1 VPKKLEH
8 DLEEAADFLRDY
20 LERGGVPKVVTHH
33 DADGLSAGA
42 IVHSAITKEG
52 YPCHTRCV
60 KQLEDRIIAELAAE
74 KPEMVIFT
82 DFGSGQVDLIQ
93 KHLKDT
99 KVIILDHHQPKE
111 VKAEIEHNINAHK
124 YGIDGAREVSG
135 SGMAYFFA
143 RAFCDGCE
151 ELPETQFRV
160 TELAALAIVGAVGDL
175 QDNSG
180 AFHGLN
186 RLIIKEGEAAGVLR
200 VEKDLRLFG
209 RQTRPL
215 YKAIE
220 YTTEPFIPGLSG
232 SESASLQFL
241 SELDIPVKRDDRFV
255 MLADLTQEERQ
266 RLTTAL
272 ILKMIEHRVPP
283 RIAESIVGEVVT
295 LLKEEKRTP
304 LRDAKEF
311 ATLLNACGKHE
322 HYGIGLAVCLG
333 ERGEL
338 YRRSLGMLREHREY
352 LSTCYNWITQNLDK
366 IRDEGAVYALHAGEE
381 IDENVI
387 GTVAGMVLNSRILNP
402 IKPIIAFADAED
414 GEVKVSA
421 RGNRE
426 LVDSGLNLGKAMLYA
441 SELVAGEGGG
451 HDIAAGAKIP
461 KGKEE
466 EFLKH
471 VEEKIREQLAVPSRE
486 AIGGRK

>member
-1 VPKKLEH
+1 MEAVPPKLEH
-8 DLEEAADFLRDY
+8 ALEEAADFLQDFLR
-20 LERGGVPKVVTHH
+20 RGGIPRVVTHH
-33 DADGLSAGA
+33 DADGISSGA
-42 IVHSAITKEG
+42 IVHRIVTLLG

-60 KQLEDRIIAELAAE
+60 KQLEERFIVELAEE

-93 KHLKDT
+93 KHLKDAG
-99 KVIILDHHQPKE
+99 VIILDHHQPKE
-111 VKAEIEHNINAHK
+111 LGAELEHNINAHAF
-124 YGIDGAREVSG
+124 GIDGAREVSG
-135 SGMAYFFA
+135 SGMAYLFA
-143 RAFCDGCE
+143 RALSDERE
-151 ELPETQFRV
+151 ELPGPGPV
-160 TELAALAIVGAVGDL
+160 AELAALAIVGAVGDL
-175 QDNSG
+175 QENSG
-180 AFHGLN
+180 AFRGLN
-186 RLIIKEGEAAGVLR
+186 RIILKEGEREGVLR

-241 SELDIPVKRDDRFV
+241 SELDIPVKRDERFV
-255 MLADLTQEERQ
+255 MLADLTHEERQ
-266 RLTTAL
+266 RLTTAM

-283 RIAESIVGEVVT
+283 HIAESIVGEVVT
-295 LLKEEKRTP
+295 LLKEEVRTP

-333 ERGEL
+333 ERSEL

-352 LSTCYNWITQNLDK
+352 LSTCYNWITQNLEK
-366 IRDEGAVYALHAGEE
+366 IKDEGSVYALYAGDE
-381 IDENVI
+381 INENVI
-387 GTVAGMVLNSRILNP
+387 GTVAGMMLNSRKLNP

-414 GEVKVSA
+414 DGVKVSA

-426 LVDSGLNLGKAMLYA
+426 LVESGLNLGKAMLYA
-441 SELVAGEGGG
+441 SELVQGEGGG

-461 KGKEE
+461 KGREE
-466 EFLKH
+466 EFLRH
-471 VEEKIREQLAVPSRE
+471 VEERIREQLGE
-486 AIGGRK
+486 

>member
-1 VPKKLEH
+1 MPEKLEH

-20 LERGGVPKVVTHH
+20 LERGGVARVITHH

-42 IVHSAITKEG
+42 IVHSAITREG

-60 KQLEDRIIAELAAE
+60 KQLEDKVIAELAAE

-99 KVIILDHHQPKE
+99 RVIILDHHQPKE
-111 VKAEIEHNINAHK
+111 VDVEIEFNINAHN
-124 YGIDGAREVSG
+124 YGIDGAREISG

-143 RAFCDGCE
+143 RTFSGEAAIK
-151 ELPETQFRV
+151 ELS
-160 TELAALAIVGAVGDL
+160 ALAIVGAVGDL

-186 RLIIKEGEAAGVLR
+186 RLIIKEGEREGVLR

-241 SELDIPVKRDDRFV
+241 SELDIPVKRNDRFV

-352 LSTCYNWITQNLDK
+352 LSTCYGWITQNLDR

-387 GTVAGMVLNSRILNP
+387 GTVAGMVLNSRILGEV
-402 IKPIIAFADAED
+402 KPIIAFADAED

-441 SELVAGEGGG
+441 SELVKGEGGG

-461 KGKEE
+461 KGREE

-471 VEEKIREQLAVPSRE
+471 VEEKIREQLE
-486 AIGGRK
+486 HGGSE

>member
-1 VPKKLEH
+1 MEAVPRRLAQAF
-8 DLEEAADFLRDY
+8 EEAADFLQ
-20 LERGGVPKVVTHH
+20 ERLNAGVVPKVVTHH

-42 IVHSAITKEG
+42 IVHSAITREG

-60 KQLEDRIIAELAAE
+60 KQLEEKVVAELAAE
-74 KPEMVIFT
+74 KPELVIFT
-82 DFGSGQVDLIQ
+82 DLGSGQVDVIE
-93 KHLKDT
+93 KYLKDAA
-99 KVIILDHHQPKE
+99 VIILDHHQPKE
-111 VKAEIEHNINAHK
+111 VEAGVEHNINAHAF
-124 YGIDGAREVSG
+124 GIDGAREVSG

-143 RAFCDGCE
+143 RTFCEDEGSV
-151 ELPETQFRV
+151 ELS
-160 TELAALAIVGAVGDL
+160 ALAMVGAVGDL

-186 RLIIKEGEAAGVLR
+186 RVIIKEGEAAGVLR

-220 YTTEPFIPGLSG
+220 YTMEPFIPGLSG

-322 HYGIGLAVCLG
+322 HYSIGLAVCLG

-352 LSTCYNWITQNLDK
+352 LSSCYNWIAQNLDK

-387 GTVAGMVLNSRILNP
+387 GTVAGMVLNSRILGEL
-402 IKPIIAFADAED
+402 KPIIAFADSED
-414 GEVKVSA
+414 GGVKVSA

-426 LVDSGLNLGKAMLYA
+426 LVESGVNLGKAMLYA

-451 HDIAAGAKIP
+451 HDVAAGAKIP

-466 EFLKH
+466 EFLRH
-471 VEEKIREQLAVPSRE
+471 VEEKIREQLE
-486 AIGGRK
+486 QGRSE